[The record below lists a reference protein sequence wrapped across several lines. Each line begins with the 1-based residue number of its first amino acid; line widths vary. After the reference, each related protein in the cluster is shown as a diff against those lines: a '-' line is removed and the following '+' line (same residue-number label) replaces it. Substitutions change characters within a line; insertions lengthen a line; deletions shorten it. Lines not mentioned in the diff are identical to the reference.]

1 MRGIVP
7 PLCLLAALS
16 GCASAPLHRV
26 SFVKQEDGS
35 RSVTIQEDL
44 DRPRAEE
51 LLLFYAAAA
60 TLESGSRYFC
70 VTGRTSS
77 AVPLDERTPR
87 SNSRPEF
94 ALLFRTVPSPDD
106 LPELHDSR
114 QVVFEADPRL
124 REQLNASARGTLE
137 RIESTNP

>member
-1 MRGIVP
+1 MREIAP
-7 PLCLLAALS
+7 ALCLLVLLS
-16 GCASAPLHRV
+16 GCSTAPLHRV
-26 SFVKQEDGS
+26 SLATQEDGT

-60 TLESGSRYFC
+60 TLESGSRYFR

-114 QVVFEADPRL
+114 QVVLEADPAL
-124 REQLNASARGTLE
+124 RAQLSGVARGTLE
-137 RIESTNP
+137 RIESTKL